1 VLSID
6 AHHIPV
12 LCQALSDPAPWIG
25 GHVCS
30 FLVRKI
36 AANTASKSLISGLD
50 SKTNALPGQRDGAAK
65 CGHVS
70 EPWAQGLECAG
81 SKATGPV
88 GAFGRVKTTG
98 LEHEDCVLKRREIQE
113 HRSPHFEAAQEEEG
127 QAQLT

>member
-1 VLSID
+1 MFLPRKKD
-6 AHHIPV
+6 
-12 LCQALSDPAPWIG
+12 
-25 GHVCS
+25 CS
-30 FLVRKI
+30 KY
-36 AANTASKSLISGLD
+36 SLKELNLWPD